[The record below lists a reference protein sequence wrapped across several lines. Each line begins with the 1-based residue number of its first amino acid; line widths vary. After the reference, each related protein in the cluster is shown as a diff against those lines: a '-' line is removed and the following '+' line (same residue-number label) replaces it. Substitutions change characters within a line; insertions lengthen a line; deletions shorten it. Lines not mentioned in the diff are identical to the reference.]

1 MVSGQSINIIKLIAQ
16 RLHHYFDHFDFLV
29 INLFLPNI
37 QTIAGAGLLYLVT
50 QLMVSTRFSVTVK
63 IPSLFTLILPTRSMA
78 SEGGTDKKN

>member
-1 MVSGQSINIIKLIAQ
+1 MVSGQSINIIKLVAQ
-16 RLHHYFDHFDFLV
+16 RSHHYFDFLV
-29 INLFLPNI
+29 IYLFVPNI

>member
-16 RLHHYFDHFDFLV
+16 RLHHYFDFLV

>member
-16 RLHHYFDHFDFLV
+16 RLHNFFFDFLV